1 MSAPLYTIRDLE
13 KRYLSGDVTTHAL
26 NGIDLDLFAGELV
39 VLLGP
44 SGSGKSSL
52 LNAIGCLD
60 RPTRG
65 TIRFR
70 DFSLTD
76 LDERARTS
84 YRRAYVGFVFQSYN
98 LISSLTAG
106 ENVALGS
113 IKVDGAL
120 PSNEAL
126 GLVGLR
132 DSIDRFPAHLSGGEQ
147 QRVAVA
153 RAIAKQ
159 PEVLLCDEP
168 TGALDC
174 ASGVLVLEAIEQVRR
189 EFGTLALL
197 VTHNAA
203 IAAMADRVFTLA
215 HGQVTAIGANAH
227 PRPASD
233 LSW

>member
-1 MSAPLYTIRDLE
+1 MSAPLYTIRGLE
-13 KRYLSGDVTTHAL
+13 KTYFSGDVPTHAL
-26 NGIDLDLFAGELV
+26 NGIDLDLFAGELI

-60 RPTRG
+60 KPTRG
-65 TIRFR
+65 TIHFR
-70 DFSLTD
+70 DLSLTE
-76 LDERARTS
+76 LDEAARTS
-84 YRRAYVGFVFQSYN
+84 YRRTHVGFVFQSYN

-120 PSNEAL
+120 PSSEAL
-126 GLVGLR
+126 ELVGLKDR
-132 DSIDRFPAHLSGGEQ
+132 FERFPAHLSGGEQ

-174 ASGVLVLEAIEQVRR
+174 ASGVRVLEAIERVRR
-189 EFGTLALL
+189 DFGTLALL
-197 VTHNAA
+197 VTHNAV
-203 IAAMADRVFTLA
+203 IASMADRVFTLA
-215 HGQVTAIGANAH
+215 HGKITAVGANAH
-227 PRPASD
+227 PRRAGD

>member
-60 RPTRG
+60 QPTRG

-70 DFSLTD
+70 DLSLTD

-132 DSIDRFPAHLSGGEQ
+132 DIFDRFPAHLSGGEQ

-197 VTHNAA
+197 VTHNAV
-203 IAAMADRVFTLA
+203 IAEMADRVFTLA

-227 PRPASD
+227 PRRARD

>member
-1 MSAPLYTIRDLE
+1 MSAPLYTIRELE

-26 NGIDLDLFAGELV
+26 NGIDLDLNAGELI

-60 RPTRG
+60 KPTRG
-65 TIRFR
+65 TIHFR
-70 DFSLTD
+70 DVSLTN
-76 LDERARTS
+76 LDERARAS
-84 YRRAYVGFVFQSYN
+84 YRRTHVGFVFQSYN

-113 IKVDGAL
+113 IKAGGAL
-120 PSNEAL
+120 SPNEAL
-126 GLVGLR
+126 ALVGLK
-132 DSIDRFPAHLSGGEQ
+132 DSCDRFPASLSGGEQ

-153 RAIAKQ
+153 RAVAKR

-174 ASGVLVLEAIEQVRR
+174 ASGVRVLEAIEQVRH
-189 EFGTLALL
+189 EFGSLALL
-197 VTHNAA
+197 VTHNAT
-203 IAAMADRVFTLA
+203 IAAMADRVCTLA
-215 HGQVTAIGANAH
+215 HGQITAISANAQ
-227 PRPASD
+227 PRQARD

>member
-1 MSAPLYTIRDLE
+1 MNAPLYTIRDLE

-26 NGIDLDLFAGELV
+26 NGIDLDLFAGELI

-65 TIRFR
+65 TIHFR

-84 YRRAYVGFVFQSYN
+84 YRRAYVGFVFQSSN

-113 IKVDGAL
+113 IKVDGTL
-120 PSNEAL
+120 PPDEAL

-132 DSIDRFPAHLSGGEQ
+132 DSFDRFPAHLSGGEQ

-153 RAIAKQ
+153 RAIAKR

-174 ASGVLVLEAIEQVRR
+174 ASGVRVLEAIEQVRR
-189 EFGTLALL
+189 DFGTLALL
-197 VTHNAA
+197 VTHNAV
-203 IAAMADRVFTLA
+203 IASMADRVLTLA
-215 HGQVTAIGANAH
+215 HGQITAIGANAH
-227 PRPASD
+227 PRRARD